1 MKTLLTLICLGLFS
15 FTHTTAHITKGAPM
29 KKKKLLYVYD
39 ALCGWCFGFS
49 PTIQK
54 IQQEYKDVLDIEVIS
69 GGLKV
74 GESAGQLNV
83 IAPYIK
89 TAYKTVE
96 KTCGVTFG
104 EPFVNGTLHKGT
116 MILNSVPPAIA
127 LSIVKERYP
136 DKALEFAALLHTM
149 IYIDGFEPE
158 DYDKYA
164 IYAAKIGYDKEE
176 FLQKMSDPIYKQK
189 AFADFSRAMELGAMS
204 FPTVL
209 IENNGKYEILFNG
222 YMPYNKVKTVLKTAL
237 K

>member
-1 MKTLLTLICLGLFS
+1 
-15 FTHTTAHITKGAPM
+15 M

-176 FLQKMSDPIYKQK
+176 FLQKMSNPIYKEK
-189 AFADFSRAMELGAMS
+189 AFGDFSRAMELGAMS

-222 YMPYNKVKTVLKTAL
+222 YMPYNKVKTVLRTAL